1 MPVDNFKAK
10 CESQVFRIDNRLEP
24 YELLG
29 IMFYPQRNREGKYLY
44 HFATLQGN
52 LLAKIDI
59 CGVLSI
65 ENSLN
70 KFLHGN
76 NFTDFT
82 LSEIQ
87 SSIEKVENILKIPS
101 NEFRL
106 IRIELGLNVLSVKQ
120 LYEYFSLYRSNSY
133 ENMRSGKTI
142 YGRKFYLT
150 DFNVKAYNK
159 LVEMQLNPNSFSIN
173 DRDYSNDKKLNRFEI
188 EYKRMR
194 ELKACGLIMLSDLM
208 NKDVMEKVMH
218 RAMEK
223 FKVIEMSKKYDYS
236 LLTSREREL
245 LFAGK
250 NPDFWK
256 TEKSKN
262 YNTYKEKKAKY
273 RSCIK
278 KLDNNLLKQIDPKML
293 IMKVISDKVNYL
305 LSH

>member
-1 MPVDNFKAK
+1 MCVDNFKAECVSELFTIK
-10 CESQVFRIDNRLEP
+10 NRSKPYKLLEIVFH
-24 YELLG
+24 
-29 IMFYPQRNREGKYLY
+29 PQHNHEGKYRF
-44 HFATLQGN
+44 HFAQLHGG
-52 LLAKIDI
+52 LLAKIDTR
-59 CGVLSI
+59 GVLSI
-65 ENSLN
+65 ENSLH
-70 KFLHGN
+70 KLFHGN
-76 NFTDFT
+76 NFNDFT
-82 LSEIQ
+82 FSEIQ
-87 SSIEKVENILKIPS
+87 LSVKKIESIMNIPS
-101 NEFRL
+101 DEFQL
-106 IRIELGLNVLSVKQ
+106 TRIELGVNSECEEQ
-120 LYEYFSLYRSNSY
+120 FYERFDLYRMNAS

-173 DRDYSNDKKLNRFEI
+173 DRDYSNGKKLNRFEI

-262 YNTYKEKKAKY
+262 YNTYKEKRAKY
-273 RSCIK
+273 RNCIK
-278 KLDNNLLKQIDPKML
+278 MLDSNLLKQIDPKIL

>member
-1 MPVDNFKAK
+1 
-10 CESQVFRIDNRLEP
+10 
-24 YELLG
+24 
-29 IMFYPQRNREGKYLY
+29 
-44 HFATLQGN
+44 
-52 LLAKIDI
+52 
-59 CGVLSI
+59 
-65 ENSLN
+65 
-70 KFLHGN
+70 LHGN

-106 IRIELGLNVLSVKQ
+106 IRIELGLNVLSDKQ

-262 YNTYKEKKAKY
+262 YNTYKEK
-273 RSCIK
+273 S
-278 KLDNNLLKQIDPKML
+278 
-293 IMKVISDKVNYL
+293 
-305 LSH
+305 